1 MRPKIVLCEMMMA
14 IILSL
19 EAHKLSSWYLFLY
32 LTGNISLEFTD
43 AILTIIFK
51 FLFLFILCKH

>member
-1 MRPKIVLCEMMMA
+1 MMMA
-14 IILSL
+14 IILPL
-19 EAHKLSSWYLFLY
+19 EAHKLSSWYLFPY

-51 FLFLFILCKH
+51 FLFLFILCKY

>member
-14 IILSL
+14 IILPL

-51 FLFLFILCKH
+51 FLFFFILCKH